1 MVRVCV
7 CVCVYVCVCVRACM
21 RAQAL
26 RDMSLP
32 PLSATESAANSSQS
46 SATQIPSS
54 ANDDGHLD
62 LLETDKYHFSSSYD
76 PPSSVPAP
84 RENSNPTDPMDY
96 KLERLRSSLLE
107 EVAERERQDSDSSG
121 GGPQQLGDA
130 SKESCGVHHQG
141 EPLGGDSGGRN
152 SDTGPAPTYINILDL
167 PEYVSTQ
174 ETETSQANNG
184 SLYDN
189 SDEIAS
195 YLKEHGIKEPPPD
208 HHLYD
213 AVFLPDSG
221 HVSRDMTPSNYGEM
235 VGEDSPDGGMFSKP
249 GGGKGDPPA
258 VEEPPVVFKNLPPLT
273 CSIQTGDERMLNEL
287 VITARSVLKDVV
299 KLIHFSLR
307 ELVLC
312 SKHTHFHS

>member
-1 MVRVCV
+1 MSVCLSV
-7 CVCVYVCVCVRACM
+7 CKLSV
-21 RAQAL
+21 
-26 RDMSLP
+26 DMSLP

-46 SATQIPSS
+46 SATHIPSS

-62 LLETDKYHFSSSYD
+62 LLEIDKYHFSSSYD
-76 PPSSVPAP
+76 STFSVPAP
-84 RENSNPTDPMDY
+84 QQNSNPTDPMDD

-121 GGPQQLGDA
+121 GGSQQLGDA
-130 SKESCGVHHQG
+130 SRESGGVYHQG
-141 EPLGGDSGGRN
+141 EASGSESGSRN

-167 PEYVSTQ
+167 PEYVNTNSAQ
-174 ETETSQANNG
+174 EMETSQANNG

-273 CSIQTGDERMLNEL
+273 CSIKTGDERMLNEL

-312 SKHTHFHS
+312 SKHTHFRS